1 MPTDKAELVLGDLS
15 ELEDRIAS
23 SLWSP
28 NRGANALIATMD
40 EWFSLWGQQSTT
52 RQPLNTLCKDA
63 FKKTAWRYYLTR
75 KDEYN
80 TYPSATGHMFPWYHQ
95 NRKY

>member
-1 MPTDKAELVLGDLS
+1 MPTDKVESVPGDLS
-15 ELEDRIAS
+15 QLERKIYVLGLAYRNSNTYTDI
-23 SLWSP
+23 
-28 NRGANALIATMD
+28 MD
-40 EWFSLWGQQSTT
+40 DWVTFCNQQSTT
-52 RQPLNTLCKDA
+52 RQSLDTLCADA

>member
-1 MPTDKAELVLGDLS
+1 MPTITLGLPLGYDES
-15 ELEDRIAS
+15 FIKRMHEFYW
-23 SLWSP
+23 SLH
-28 NRGANALIATMD
+28 RGAATYMPAVDELWAL
-40 EWFSLWGQQSTT
+40 SQQSTT
-52 RQPLNTLCKDA
+52 RQSLDTLCADA